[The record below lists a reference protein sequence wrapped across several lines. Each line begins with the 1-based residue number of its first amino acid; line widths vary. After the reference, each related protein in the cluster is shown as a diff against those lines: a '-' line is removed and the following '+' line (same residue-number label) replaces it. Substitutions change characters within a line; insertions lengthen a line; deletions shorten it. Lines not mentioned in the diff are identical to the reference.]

1 MSHAVD
7 STARPDRTESVAS
20 AVEEQTATTNEMS
33 RNINQAA
40 ASSAEIATN
49 TAGIAEA
56 AHTTSGVAD
65 ATQAAEELSRMSH
78 QLRSLVSQFKV

>member
-1 MSHAVD
+1 
-7 STARPDRTESVAS
+7 
-20 AVEEQTATTNEMS
+20 MS

-49 TAGIAEA
+49 IAGIAEA
-56 AHTTSGVAD
+56 ARTTTSGVAD

-78 QLRSLVSQFKV
+78 QLRGLVSQFRV